1 MWCFN
6 NIVTIATGARTSVP
20 YVSRRRL
27 PTEATRFLQRA
38 RVREAA
44 ALVAARDGAAFLT
57 VEDVAAEAGVSRK
70 AFYMFYSGASAA
82 LEDAAAAALDF
93 GVRRIGLAFDAQR
106 DRPLAVRAA
115 VVEALALADAAPHW
129 ALFSTRDSHAQ
140 PIASGLDRSRRL
152 GPLVERLR
160 EHGSSVAPAWAA
172 IDAVE
177 GAIRHALTDG
187 TPAQLGD
194 LTDEVVDLVLD
205 LLGERRRGR
214 GRIRRQERSL
224 VARVDDAFDGMP
236 GSATELA
243 ALLVAAGADRD
254 GAALWRAFVRL
265 HELERT
271 QGLTNA
277 ERKLQKTAFDG
288 LEEAGHFG
296 LPVMAIAAGVAPE
309 RWTPAEDDL
318 LALRYIRTHPGVSS
332 REVGTAIGVT
342 DLSIVKRVLDRL
354 NGQRL
359 VSATWEGT
367 AKQWWP
373 ADVEPAPTDA
383 TGEAGDA
390 AAGLFIQPLGDLE
403 QAAMA
408 ILTQRPGITEDE
420 LRRALGVSQART
432 RQIIGRLERGLVH
445 RAPAA

>member
-1 MWCFN
+1 
-6 NIVTIATGARTSVP
+6 
-20 YVSRRRL
+20 VSRRRL

-38 RVREAA
+38 RIREATA
-44 ALVAARDGAAFLT
+44 VVAARDGAAFLT
-57 VEDVAAEAGVSRK
+57 VEDIAAEAGVSRK
-70 AFYMFYSGASAA
+70 AFYMFFKGAAAA
-82 LEDAAAAALDF
+82 LEDAAAIGLDF

-115 VVEALALADAAPHW
+115 VVEALALSDDQPHW
-129 ALFSTRDSHAQ
+129 ALFCVRDSHAE
-140 PIASGLDRSRRL
+140 PIASGLERSRRL
-152 GPLVERLR
+152 RPLVDRLS
-160 EHGSSVAPAWAA
+160 EHGSSDAAAWAA

-177 GAIRHALTDG
+177 GATRHALTAG
-187 TPAQLGD
+187 TPARLRD
-194 LTDEVVDLVLD
+194 LTDELVPIVLD

-214 GRIRRQERSL
+214 GRVRQQERWL
-224 VARVDDAFDGMP
+224 VARVDAAFDALP
-236 GSATELA
+236 ESVA
-243 ALLVAAGADRD
+243 ALQALLIDAGADGD

-271 QGLTNA
+271 RGLSTA
-277 ERKLQKTAFDG
+277 ERKLQRTAFDG

-296 LPVMAIAAGVAPE
+296 LPVMAIAAGAAPE
-309 RWTPAEDDL
+309 RWTPPEDDH

-332 REVGTAIGVT
+332 REVGTAIGVS
-342 DLSIVKRVLDRL
+342 DLSAVKRVLDRL

-359 VSATWEGT
+359 ISATWEGT

-373 ADVEPAPTDA
+373 AEAAAGAQAQATEPVHAA
-383 TGEAGDA
+383 TTGDA
-390 AAGLFIQPLGDLE
+390 PAGLFIQPLGELE

-408 ILTQRPGITEDE
+408 ILLQRPGITEDE

>member
-1 MWCFN
+1 
-6 NIVTIATGARTSVP
+6 
-20 YVSRRRL
+20 VSRRRL
-27 PTEATRFLQRA
+27 PAEATRFLQRA
-38 RVREAA
+38 RLREAVA
-44 ALVAARDGAAFLT
+44 VVAARDGAAFLT

-70 AFYMFYSGASAA
+70 AFYMFSCGASEA
-82 LEDAAAAALDF
+82 LVDAAAAGLDF

-106 DRPLAVRAA
+106 DRPLAIRAA
-115 VVEALALADAAPHW
+115 IAEALALSDAQPHW
-129 ALFSTRDSHAQ
+129 ALFCVRDSHAE

-152 GPLVERLR
+152 QPLVERLQ
-160 EHGSSVAPAWAA
+160 EHGSSDAPAWAA

-177 GAIRHALTDG
+177 GAIRHALTTG
-187 TPAQLGD
+187 APTHLGD
-194 LTDEVVDLVLD
+194 LADELTPLVLD

-214 GRIRRQERSL
+214 GRLQQHQRWL
-224 VARVDDAFDGMP
+224 VSRVEEAFDRLP
-236 GSATELA
+236 ASATELE
-243 ALLVAAGADRD
+243 ALLVAADADRD

-265 HELERT
+265 HELGRT
-271 QGLTNA
+271 RGLSSD
-277 ERKLQKTAFDG
+277 ERKLQRTAFDG
-288 LEEAGHFG
+288 LKEAGHFG
-296 LPVMAIAAGVAPE
+296 LPVMAIAAGAAPE

-332 REVGTAIGVT
+332 REIGTAIGVT
-342 DLSIVKRVLDRL
+342 DLSMVKRVLDRL

-359 VSATWEGT
+359 ISATWEGS

-373 ADVEPAPTDA
+373 AGAEPTDEAEAA
-383 TGEAGDA
+383 TAGASDPGDA
-390 AAGLFIQPLGDLE
+390 PAGLFIQPLGDLE

-408 ILTQRPGITEDE
+408 ILLRRPGITEDE

>member
-1 MWCFN
+1 
-6 NIVTIATGARTSVP
+6 
-20 YVSRRRL
+20 VSRRRL
-27 PTEATRFLQRA
+27 PAEATRFLQRA

-44 ALVAARDGAAFLT
+44 AVVAARDGAAFLT

-70 AFYMFYSGASAA
+70 AFYMFYKGAAAA
-82 LEDAAAAALDF
+82 LEDAAAVGLDF
-93 GVRRIGLAFDAQR
+93 GVRRIGVAFDAQR
-106 DRPLAVRAA
+106 DRPLAIRAV
-115 VVEALALADAAPHW
+115 VVEALALSDAQPHW
-129 ALFSTRDSHAQ
+129 ALFCVRDSHAE

-152 GPLVERLR
+152 EPLVERLR
-160 EHGSSVAPAWAA
+160 EHGSSDAPAWAA

-187 TPAQLGD
+187 TPARLGD
-194 LTDEVVDLVLD
+194 LTDELVPLVLD

-214 GRIRRQERSL
+214 GRLLAHERSL
-224 VARVDDAFDGMP
+224 VSRVDDAFDRLP
-236 GSATELA
+236 GSTSELE
-243 ALLVAAGADRD
+243 ALLIAADADGD
-254 GAALWRAFVRL
+254 GTALWRAFVRL
-265 HELERT
+265 HELDRT
-271 QGLTNA
+271 RGLSAA
-277 ERKLQKTAFDG
+277 ERKLQRTAFDG
-288 LEEAGHFG
+288 LEEASHFG
-296 LPVMAIAAGVAPE
+296 LPVMAIAAGAAPE

-318 LALRYIRTHPGVSS
+318 LALRYIRTHPGVSG
-332 REVGTAIGVT
+332 REVGAAIGIT
-342 DLSIVKRVLDRL
+342 DLSMVKRVLDRL

-359 VSATWEGT
+359 ISATWEGT

-373 ADVEPAPTDA
+373 ADAEPEPEPTSA
-383 TGEAGDA
+383 AAGDA
-390 AAGLFIQPLGDLE
+390 DKAPAGLFIQPLGDQE

>member
-1 MWCFN
+1 M
-6 NIVTIATGARTSVP
+6 
-20 YVSRRRL
+20 
-27 PTEATRFLQRA
+27 QRA

-44 ALVAARDGAAFLT
+44 AVVAARDGAAFLT

-70 AFYMFYSGASAA
+70 AFYMFYNGAAAA
-82 LEDAAAAALDF
+82 LEDAAAAGLDF

-115 VVEALALADAAPHW
+115 VVEALALSDDQPHW
-129 ALFSTRDSHAQ
+129 ALFCVRDSHAE

-152 GPLVERLR
+152 LPLVERLR
-160 EHGSSVAPAWAA
+160 EHGSGDAPAWAA

-187 TPAQLGD
+187 TPAHLGD
-194 LTDEVVDLVLD
+194 LADELVPLVLD

-214 GRIRRQERSL
+214 GRIRQQERWL
-224 VARVDDAFDGMP
+224 VTRVDDAFDRLP
-236 GSATELA
+236 GSATELE
-243 ALLVAAGADRD
+243 ALLVAAAADRD
-254 GAALWRAFVRL
+254 GPALWRAFVRL

-271 QGLTNA
+271 RGLSTA
-277 ERKLQKTAFDG
+277 ERKLQRRAFDG

-296 LPVMAIAAGVAPE
+296 LPVMAIAAGTAPE

-318 LALRYIRTHPGVSS
+318 LALRYIRTHPGVSG
-332 REVGTAIGVT
+332 REIGTAIGIS
-342 DLSIVKRVLDRL
+342 DLSMVKRVLDRL

-359 VSATWEGT
+359 ISATWEGT
-367 AKQWWP
+367 AKHWWP
-373 ADVEPAPTDA
+373 ADVEPESADTSA
-383 TGEAGDA
+383 GAGDSGDA
-390 AAGLFIQPLGDLE
+390 SAGLFIQPLGELE
-403 QAAMA
+403 QAAMT
-408 ILTQRPGITEDE
+408 ILAQRPGITEDE